1 MNGDP
6 KYPLYRHGKC
16 MKNPVEDL
24 LKASGVD
31 LSNGEGFEEL
41 EKFQE
46 YLSDHKIV
54 AFYCLNPDR
63 IMFSGNSDS
72 CKKLYLLY
80 NADTRHYNVIS
91 NIKAVMAKKYM
102 CNTVTPYII
111 YKCGKACSL
120 CTVTPP
126 CTKDETK

>member
-1 MNGDP
+1 MKAALLCLAHALIISMARMNGDP

-72 CKKLYLLY
+72 CKKIVF
-80 NADTRHYNVIS
+80 AI
-91 NIKAVMAKKYM
+91 
-102 CNTVTPYII
+102 
-111 YKCGKACSL
+111 
-120 CTVTPP
+120 
-126 CTKDETK
+126 